1 MLLGHGVH
9 EPYEE
14 GSRAVT
20 QVADAHELVTGAGDG
35 PDALLREF
43 PSTQQ
48 GTGLLQEDLTGI
60 CQLDAVRVAHEEERA
75 ERFLERGHVTAD
87 DRAAHEEV
95 LRGAPEAQAACQVDK
110 LVKILEIHLITRI
123 GSRGLHGILIRGLLE
138 LVLALGA
145 ANLEVEQQSATNQ
158 QHDHDDEN
166 YEVVAHG
173 LVLSLKPYPSISR

>member
-14 GSRAVT
+14 GARAVT
-20 QVADAHELVTGAGDG
+20 QVADAHELVIGAGDG

-123 GSRGLHGILIRGLLE
+123 GSTSRSRSHDNKGTGP
-138 LVLALGA
+138 
-145 ANLEVEQQSATNQ
+145 QSSGNAT
-158 QHDHDDEN
+158 
-166 YEVVAHG
+166 
-173 LVLSLKPYPSISR
+173 